1 MPLRR
6 VLRLPDVVLFM
17 VVAVVSTRWLP
28 AAAAVG
34 PLSIVLWLIAG
45 ATFFVPLALA
55 VIELSSRHPEEGGIA
70 VWARAAFGEQA
81 GFMTGWMYWASCLVY
96 FPSML
101 TFVASNVEYAAGS
114 RLSSHLPAGTFTL
127 VVTLLG
133 LGLALLP
140 NLLGLGVGRWLHN
153 LGAMSGWA
161 AVMLLIAAGVTCAV
175 RFGSATRFDLASLHH
190 AIGAREAI
198 LCASIAFGF
207 GGLEASSLLGDEI
220 LDARR
225 TIPRAVLLAGALITA
240 LYIAGTVAILMAVP
254 APEVNGLLGIVQ
266 SMEQAGR
273 MLGWPAL
280 GPVTAVLIATAGI
293 GTAGAYLASTARL
306 PFVASED
313 HVLPEAFGRIHPRWG
328 VPHVALLMQAA
339 GAAAIAL
346 LSQAGTTV
354 RGAYDALLS
363 MGVITYFLP
372 FLVMF
377 AALIRLQ
384 REPPAAGTIRVPGGA
399 RAAIAV
405 GALGFASTSVAL
417 VLAVVPSPEAGN
429 PVLAVLKVIGASAAL
444 AIVGW
449 WIYAAGTRRRA
460 AALAP
465 HAGIAP

>member
-1 MPLRR
+1 M
-6 VLRLPDVVLFM
+6 LRLPDVVLFM

-28 AAAAVG
+28 AAGAVG

-70 VWARAAFGEQA
+70 VWARAAFGKRT

-101 TFVASNVEYAAGS
+101 TFVASNVEYATGS

-127 VVTLLG
+127 AVTLIG
-133 LGLALLP
+133 LALALLP
-140 NLLGLGVGRWLHN
+140 NLLGLGIGRWLHN
-153 LGAMSGWA
+153 LGAISGWA

-175 RFGSATRFDLASLHH
+175 RFGSATRFDVASLRHG
-190 AIGAREAI
+190 IGAREAI

-207 GGLEASSLLGDEI
+207 NSLEASSLLGDEI
-220 LDARR
+220 HDARR

-240 LYIAGTVAILMAVP
+240 LYVAGTVAILMAVP

-266 SMEQAGR
+266 SMERAGH

-280 GPVTAVLIATAGI
+280 GPLTAVLIAIAGL

-328 VPHVALLMQAA
+328 VPHVALLVQAA

-384 REPPAAGTIRVPGGA
+384 REPAAAGTIRVPGGA
-399 RAAIAV
+399 GAAIAI

-429 PVLAVLKVIGASAAL
+429 PVLAVLKVVGASAAL
-444 AIVGW
+444 TIAGW

-460 AALAP
+460 ATLAAR
-465 HAGIAP
+465 AGVTP